1 MLDQKVS
8 GNSGDRNKIYFLII
22 VIVTLLGTNAYLYF
36 RDKHENE
43 RFVTTN
49 TEKDR
54 LKLEVEKI
62 EVELDKVNVINTTLT
77 EKLLEEQK
85 LAREKIAELKDAL
98 QKSQFT
104 QTELVTAQEQVKELR
119 QFVKNFSEEISQ
131 LHAENDLLKIERDNL
146 INSVNTISEKARKL
160 EKKNT
165 ELTNKVKTSSTLKA
179 FNLDVLAYKVR
190 NNGKQVE
197 VSNAK
202 SAKKLVVNFNI
213 APNPLAEKD
222 FHKIYLRVFDPA
234 GNLIADASN
243 MFQANKQQMQ
253 YSEMITLA
261 FKDDDADYSIV
272 WVNPREFIKGTYTV
286 ILYADGATMG
296 QSTIELK

>member
-22 VIVTLLGTNAYLYF
+22 VIVALLGTNAYLYF

-43 RFVTTN
+43 RFVTVN

-85 LAREKIAELKDAL
+85 LARGKIAELKYAL

-104 QTELVTAQEQVKELR
+104 QRELVNAQEQVMKLR
-119 QFVKNFSEEISQ
+119 QFVKNFSEEIAQ
-131 LHAENDLLKIERDNL
+131 LHAENDLLKTERDSL
-146 INSVNTISEKARKL
+146 INSVNIISEKARKL

-165 ELTNKVKTSSTLKA
+165 ELHKKVKTSSTLKA
-179 FNLDVLAYKVR
+179 INMEVSAYRVR

-197 VSNAK
+197 VSQAK
-202 SAKKLVVNFNI
+202 SAKKLVVKFHI

-234 GNLIADASN
+234 GNLIADAHN
-243 MFQANKQQMQ
+243 MFQANNQQMQ
-253 YSEMITLA
+253 FSEMITLD
-261 FKDDDADYSIV
+261 FKDDDAAYNIA
-272 WVNPREFIKGTYTV
+272 WVNPKEFIKGTYTV
-286 ILYADGATMG
+286 ILYADDATMG
-296 QSTIELK
+296 QSSLQLK